1 MKRFAARGASV
12 LWLSM
17 LALGWTAAA
26 EMPRGEL
33 RVEIHEPA
41 GDRVLTDLEDSVR
54 VEGGAS
60 VFGGV
65 KYLDLFF
72 VLDSSKSLLRTDR
85 LDHRSQGAI
94 GLVRNLPPK
103 SDIQI
108 GIVEFDRNAEM
119 ILPLTTDRVA
129 VIEKLKGLD
138 RKGATDI
145 AKGIQTALV
154 GFREG
159 ARPDSTRVIL
169 LFTDGKSDE
178 DEAYAAMKRARQER
192 VAIHTL
198 QLGSDED
205 GMEMLQ
211 KIADGTGGSFIQVT
225 DPAGLPE
232 AFLNLRTTGVDHV
245 TLRVGDGEQIPTTLI
260 GGTFSGNVALE
271 PGLNHIVA
279 SATSLDGET
288 REDSVDVLVSGPLT
302 LGIETPFDGTLYQ
315 KRESEL
321 LVEGLA
327 SIFAGLPSFMLEN
340 HSDRGIARVVLR
352 VGEGSGQPALLS
364 EGHFRGRVSLEI
376 GENRIIATA
385 TSHDGRVADA
395 FVTVTVRLPG
405 CAELQ
410 VQAERDGEPVV
421 SLSERGIELV
431 FDASGSMWAQLDGK
445 TKVEIGRETLVSAL
459 DWMPADL
466 QLALRVYGH
475 QHSREQKNCTD
486 SELLVPLAAGDR
498 ERVRTALL
506 SFKPRGQT
514 PIAYSLDQIAGDM
527 ASFAGERAV
536 VLVTDGIES
545 CGGDPV
551 ASARKLKETEGIT
564 VHVIGFGMGGTE
576 DEDQRSLRAIAEAS
590 GGRFVTARSAAELR
604 DALTATVGTAWTVR
618 KGDEVLGG
626 GSLGSDDVI
635 RLPEGNYTVAFASAP
650 PIEVPVHLTSEEH
663 TNLLLIRNSDGVTW
677 STRHREAEYRTC
689 EAAAVADSSPSMPAV
704 RSHETAAPPAA
715 PGVSVD

>member
-178 DEAYAAMKRARQER
+178 DEAYAAMKRAR
-192 VAIHTL
+192 
-198 QLGSDED
+198 
-205 GMEMLQ
+205 
-211 KIADGTGGSFIQVT
+211 QVT

>member
-1 MKRFAARGASV
+1 MNRLVAQRAWL
-12 LWLSM
+12 LWLSI
-17 LALGWTAAA
+17 LALGSTAAA
-26 EMPRGEL
+26 GMPRGEL

-41 GDRVLTDLEDSVR
+41 GDRVLTELEDSLR

-60 VFGGV
+60 IFGGV

-85 LDHRSQGAI
+85 LDHRSRGAI
-94 GLVRNLPPK
+94 GLVRSLPSK

-119 ILPLTTDRVA
+119 ISALTSDRAA

-145 AKGIQTALV
+145 AEGIQSALA

-159 ARPDSTRVIL
+159 ARADSTRVIL

-178 DEAYAAMKRARQER
+178 EEAYAAMDQARQEG

-198 QLGSDED
+198 LLGSDED
-205 GMEMLQ
+205 GTEMLQ

-225 DPAGLPE
+225 DPAELPE
-232 AFLNLRTTGVDHV
+232 AFLNLRTTGVEHV
-245 TLRVGDGEQIPTTLI
+245 TLRVDDGERIPTTLI
-260 GGTFSGNVALE
+260 GGTFSGDVALE

-279 SATSLDGET
+279 SATSIDGET

-302 LGIETPFDGTLYQ
+302 LGIETPFDGTLYE

-327 SIFAGLPSFMLEN
+327 SIFAGLPSFMLDD
-340 HSDRGIARVVLR
+340 HSDRGIAKVVLR
-352 VGEGSGQPALLS
+352 VGEGPGRPALLS

-385 TSHDGRVADA
+385 TSRDGRVADA
-395 FVTVTVRLPG
+395 FVTVTVRPPG

-410 VQAERDGEPVV
+410 VRAERAGEPVV
-421 SLSERGIELV
+421 SLSERGIEFV
-431 FDASGSMWAQLDGK
+431 FDASGSMWAQLGGK
-445 TKVEIGRETLVSAL
+445 TKIEIGRETLMSAL

-475 QHSREQKNCTD
+475 QHGREQKNCTD

-498 ERVRTALL
+498 ERVRTALA

-514 PIAYSLDQIAGDM
+514 PIAYTLDQIAGDM
-527 ASFAGERAV
+527 VSFAGQRAV

-551 ASARKLKETEGIT
+551 AAARKLKETEDIT
-564 VHVIGFGMGGTE
+564 VHVIGFGMGGAE

-618 KGDEVLGG
+618 KGDEVLGQ
-626 GSLGSDDVI
+626 GSLGSDDVVHL
-635 RLPEGNYTVAFASAP
+635 REGDYTVAFASEP
-650 PIEVPVHLTSEEH
+650 PFEVTVHLTSEEH
-663 TNLLLIRNSDGVTW
+663 TNLLLTRNTDGVAA
-677 STRHREAEYRTC
+677 STRHSEAEYRSC
-689 EAAAVADSSPSMPAV
+689 EAADVADSSPSVPPV
-704 RSHETAAPPAA
+704 RSDETAAPPAA
-715 PGVSVD
+715 LAGSVD